1 MLMGGG
7 DKGASAGP
15 LDVLFVI
22 SGLGVGGSERQL
34 ALLASALARSGVAT
48 AVYAIGDGPVRLEME
63 SDGVEVL
70 VGPAG
75 PPTGITAVAKT
86 AIDLFSV
93 MRRRR
98 PHIVH
103 FFLPAAFMIGAPL
116 ALMAGV
122 PVRIMSRRSLNTY
135 QRHVFSRLGERCCL
149 RTIHAALGNSRRVVA
164 QLLQEGVP
172 PARVGLIYNGV
183 AGQNGDES
191 RSDARARLRLAP
203 DALVMTM
210 VANLIP
216 YKGHADLV
224 DALALARPHLPAGW
238 RLLAVGRDDGIGT
251 ALKQRV
257 RDLGMYDNV
266 VFLGSRN
273 DVGAILA
280 ASDVGILCS
289 HQEGFSNA
297 VLEAMAAGLPM
308 IVTEVGGNAEAVI
321 DGETGLVVPA
331 RDSKALA
338 AAIVRVAG
346 DPALRAAFG
355 AAGRQRVRD
364 EFGIDRFVHLHRAVY
379 AALDGGRLPA
389 DVASLAVAP

>member
-1 MLMGGG
+1 MLIGSG
-7 DKGASAGP
+7 DTRPSAGP

-34 ALLASALARSGVAT
+34 ALLASALARAGVAA
-48 AVYAIGDGPVRLEME
+48 AVYAIGDGPVRQELKRN
-63 SDGVEVL
+63 GVEVL
-70 VGPAG
+70 VGPGRPAG
-75 PPTGITAVAKT
+75 LSAVTKA
-86 AIDLFSV
+86 AVDLFSV

-98 PHIVH
+98 PRMVH
-103 FFLPAAFMIGAPL
+103 FFLPAAFMIGAPM
-116 ALMAGV
+116 ALLAGV

-149 RTIHAALGNSRRVVA
+149 RTVHAALGNSRRVVA
-164 QLLQEGVP
+164 QLLEEGVP

-183 AGQNGDES
+183 AGPNGDI
-191 RSDARARLRLAP
+191 ARGEARTRLGLAP
-203 DALVMTM
+203 ESLVMTI

-216 YKGHADLV
+216 YKGHADLI
-224 DALALARPHLPAGW
+224 DALALARPHLPEGW

-257 RDLGMYDNV
+257 RDLAMDEHV
-266 VFLGSRN
+266 VFMGSRD

-280 ASDVGILCS
+280 ASDVGILNS

-297 VLEAMAAGLPM
+297 VLEGMAAGLPM

-331 RDSKALA
+331 HDSKALA

-346 DPALRAAFG
+346 DPDLRAAFG
-355 AAGRQRVRD
+355 AAGRKRAGD
-364 EFGIDRFVHLHRAVY
+364 EFGVDRFVHLHRAVY

-389 DVASLAVAP
+389 DVTGLVAVP